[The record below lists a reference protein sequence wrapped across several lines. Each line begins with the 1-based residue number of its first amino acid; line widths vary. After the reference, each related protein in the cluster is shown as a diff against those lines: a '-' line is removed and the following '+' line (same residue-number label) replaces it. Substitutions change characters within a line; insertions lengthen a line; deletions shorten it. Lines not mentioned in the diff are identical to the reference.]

1 MKVLLFTLLLLAV
14 LAPSQVAVQRVLC
27 PALLPVNAS
36 ASASEGLS
44 EDQLNQLLALFQKIY
59 PDIDFQ
65 SSWFNNTINAQALR
79 FDESKLIIVY
89 GGLVREPTTTPD
101 SLALMICHEVGHHQ
115 GGKPYFPDGDGKDTW
130 ASAEGAA
137 DYYSIRGCFTRIA
150 SMMKTPTARLSE
162 RDEALLEQTC
172 ANSTKP
178 TVCRRALQSGALMA
192 RLQWNVFSNN
202 QPVPAL
208 DAEETNLPPA
218 TLLGYPSP
226 QCRLDT
232 FRASALLQERPAC
245 WYRPL

>member
-1 MKVLLFTLLLLAV
+1 MKFWLFTLTLLAMLV
-14 LAPSQVAVQRVLC
+14 PSHVAVQRVLC

-36 ASASEGLS
+36 ATAGEGLS
-44 EDQLNQLLALFQKIY
+44 EEQLNQLLGIFQKSY
-59 PDIDFQ
+59 PDIEFQ
-65 SSWFNNTINAQALR
+65 ASWYNDTVNAQAMR
-79 FDESKLIIVY
+79 FDEAKLIVIY

-101 SLALMICHEVGHHQ
+101 SLALMICHEVGHHK
-115 GGKPYFPDGDGKDTW
+115 GGAPYFTDGDGKNTW

-150 SMMKTPTARLSE
+150 SMMKTPAARLSE

-192 RLQWNVFSNN
+192 KLQWIVFPNN
-202 QPVPAL
+202 QPAPAL
-208 DAEETNLPPA
+208 DAEDTNLPAA

-232 FRASALLQERPAC
+232 FRASALLQERPPC